1 MTQDTST
8 RKRHALGLFDG
19 IAADYDRWAQLLS
32 FGNDRRWH
40 DLLVDRLTVGPDSV
54 VADIATG
61 TAAVA
66 MSIAWRHG
74 SRVIGIDQNEAM
86 LARGRERVAAA
97 GLDGRI
103 ELVQGEAESL
113 PLEDGSVDALVHTYL
128 LRYVDDP
135 PAVLRE
141 LARPIRPGGEMASL
155 EFCVPAGAWYPA
167 WWAWTRI
174 GLPAVGAAGGPAGI
188 APAASW
194 GRASSASGTTTRWNR
209 CWAGGTMPA
218 SATSAPSGCRW
229 AAPSSSAAPRPEH
242 TTQGDTMATV
252 DLSTLPVKPT
262 SFGRWQQ
269 LNGPLGLQAFG
280 MNAIVCDPGEEFDIA
295 HDESETGH
303 QEAYVVVSGRA
314 AFTIGDERIEAGPGT
329 VVSAPDPAANR
340 AYEALEPGTRIV
352 CIGAAPRRGAAVR

>member
-40 DLLVDRLTVGPDSV
+40 DLLVDRLAVGPDSV
-54 VADIATG
+54 VADVATG

-66 MSIAWRHG
+66 MSIAWSHG

-103 ELVQGEAESL
+103 ELVQGEAEAL
-113 PLEDGSVDALVHTYL
+113 PLEDASVDALVHTYL

-141 LARPIRPGGEMASL
+141 LGRPIRPGGGMASL
-155 EFCVPAGAWYPA
+155 EFFVPAAAWYPP

-174 GLPAVGAAGGPAGI
+174 GLPAVGAAGGPGWYRTGRFLGPSIERFWHDHPLEEVLGWWHDAGI
-188 APAASW
+188 
-194 GRASSASGTTTRWNR
+194 GNVRAQRLSVGGAVIIHGTKT
-209 CWAGGTMPA
+209 
-218 SATSAPSGCRW
+218 
-229 AAPSSSAAPRPEH
+229 
-242 TTQGDTMATV
+242 
-252 DLSTLPVKPT
+252 
-262 SFGRWQQ
+262 
-269 LNGPLGLQAFG
+269 
-280 MNAIVCDPGEEFDIA
+280 
-295 HDESETGH
+295 
-303 QEAYVVVSGRA
+303 
-314 AFTIGDERIEAGPGT
+314 
-329 VVSAPDPAANR
+329 
-340 AYEALEPGTRIV
+340 
-352 CIGAAPRRGAAVR
+352 